1 MQVRLKT
8 GLKAGEVIEVA
19 DVVGRAFLASGKA
32 DLVEVAEVADV
43 AETPE
48 RPKRRTRKTGVKALV
63 AAADALPDPE
73 TR

>member
-1 MQVRLKT
+1 MDVRLKS

-19 DVVGRAFLASGKA
+19 DSVGQAFLASGKA
-32 DLVEVAEVADV
+32 DLVEAEVAEV

-48 RPKRRTRKTGVKALV
+48 RPKRRGRR
-63 AAADALPDPE
+63 AAAAEPE

>member
-19 DVVGRAFLASGKA
+19 DAVGQAFLASGKA
-32 DLVEVAEVADV
+32 DLVETAEVADV
-43 AETPE
+43 QETPE
-48 RPKRRTRKTGVKALV
+48 RPKRRNRRTTP
-63 AAADALPDPE
+63 AAPE